1 MSDVK
6 IGSLTNVQRFTRVC
20 ASVAPY
26 VPEAAAFVCEYF
38 KNLELSLKI
47 KTVFCAL
54 GAAALLST
62 FHSSVLA
69 QQSVVPIDSAV
80 RTSFDA
86 ISSDPRVTSA
96 LTRIEAREAEMIREQ
111 FRLTEIPAPPF
122 KEEVRA
128 AYYLTLMQDRGLED
142 AYIDS
147 EGNAIGI
154 RRGNGDGP
162 TLLIAAHLDTVFPEG
177 VDTSIELRGGRYYA
191 PGIGDD
197 TRGLA
202 AMLSIIETLNNS
214 GIQTHGDIIFAANVG
229 EEGRGDLR
237 GIKAIFRDHP
247 EIDGFVSIDG
257 VRLRRITTGGTG
269 SRRFEFRFSGPG
281 GHSFGAFGLASAIH
295 AMGRAINKIADLE
308 TPSFPKTTFT
318 VGTVAGGTSVNS
330 IAADAV
336 FALDMR
342 SNDREQLALLEERAK
357 AAALE
362 AVNEEN
368 ARWRNGEISVDFVLI
383 GDRPVGRTAT
393 EESLV
398 QAAALAF
405 DKLGIELQQLS
416 ISSTDSNVPMSMGI
430 PAITIAGG
438 GNGGGAHSPDEWFVP
453 TNSHEGPQ
461 TSFLII
467 LAMVG
472 IQGVDTGLL
481 EQRSR

>member
-1 MSDVK
+1 
-6 IGSLTNVQRFTRVC
+6 
-20 ASVAPY
+20 
-26 VPEAAAFVCEYF
+26 
-38 KNLELSLKI
+38 
-47 KTVFCAL
+47 
-54 GAAALLST
+54 
-62 FHSSVLA
+62 VLA
-69 QQSVVPIDSAV
+69 QQSVVPIDNKV
-80 RTSFDA
+80 RSSFDA
-86 ISSDPRVTSA
+86 ISSDPRVTA
-96 LTRIEAREAEMIREQ
+96 GLIKIKDREAEMIREQ

-128 AYYLTLMQDRGLED
+128 AYYLTLMRDRGLED

-202 AMLSIIETLNNS
+202 AMLSIIETLNDS
-214 GIQTHGDIIFAANVG
+214 GIQTHGDIMFVANVG

-269 SRRFEFRFSGPG
+269 SRRFEFQFSGPG

-295 AMGRAINKIADLE
+295 AMGRTINKIADFE

-318 VGTVAGGTSVNS
+318 VGTVTGGTSVNS

-342 SNDREQLALLEERAK
+342 SNDREQLTLLEKRAK
-357 AAALE
+357 AAAEE
-362 AVNEEN
+362 AVAEEN
-368 ARWRNGEISVDFVLI
+368 ARWDNGEITVDFVLI
-383 GDRPVGRTAT
+383 GDRPAGRTAT
-393 EESLV
+393 EDSLV

-405 DKLGIELQQLS
+405 DKVGIELQQLG
-416 ISSTDSNVPMSMGI
+416 ISSTDSNVPMSLGI

-438 GNGGGAHSPDEWFVP
+438 GNGGGAHSPDEWFTP

-461 TSFLII
+461 TSFLIV

-481 EQRSR
+481 EQQNR

>member
-1 MSDVK
+1 MRK
-6 IGSLTNVQRFTRVC
+6 NTILFTL
-20 ASVAPY
+20 ALATLPSA
-26 VPEAAAFVCEYF
+26 
-38 KNLELSLKI
+38 LS
-47 KTVFCAL
+47 
-54 GAAALLST
+54 
-62 FHSSVLA
+62 A
-69 QQSVVPIDSAV
+69 QQSVVPIDS
-80 RTSFDA
+80 TIQNSFDVITA
-86 ISSDPRVTSA
+86 DPRVIA
-96 LTRIEAREAEMIREQ
+96 GLERIEEREAEMVREQ

-202 AMLSIIETLNNS
+202 AMLSIIETLNES
-214 GIQTHGDIIFAANVG
+214 GIQTHGDIMFAANVG

-247 EIDGFVSIDG
+247 EIDGFISIDG

-295 AMGRAINKIADLE
+295 AMGRAISKISDLE
-308 TPSFPKTTFT
+308 TPSLPKTTFT
-318 VGTVAGGTSVNS
+318 VGTVSGGTSVNS

-342 SNDREQLALLEERAK
+342 SNDREQLALLEERIK

-362 AVNEEN
+362 AVAEEN
-368 ARWRNGEISVDFVLI
+368 ARWNNGEISVDFVLI

-393 EESLV
+393 QESLV

-416 ISSTDSNVPMSMGI
+416 ISSTDSNVPMSLGI
-430 PAITIAGG
+430 PALTIAGG

-453 TNSHEGPQ
+453 TDSHEGPQ
-461 TSFLII
+461 TSFLIA

-481 EQRSR
+481 EQQGR

>member
-1 MSDVK
+1 LR
-6 IGSLTNVQRFTRVC
+6 IN
-20 ASVAPY
+20 
-26 VPEAAAFVCEYF
+26 
-38 KNLELSLKI
+38 
-47 KTVFCAL
+47 TVFFAL
-54 GAAALLST
+54 SFAALLSSL
-62 FHSSVLA
+62 HPSVLA
-69 QQSVVPIDSAV
+69 QQSVVPIDNAV
-80 RTSFDA
+80 RSSFDA
-86 ISSDPRVTSA
+86 ISSDPRVSA
-96 LTRIEAREAEMIREQ
+96 GLMRIEAREAEMIREQ

-202 AMLSIIETLNNS
+202 AMLSIIETLNDS
-214 GIQTHGDIIFAANVG
+214 GIQTHGDIMFAANVG

-247 EIDGFVSIDG
+247 QIDGFVSIDG

-269 SRRFEFRFSGPG
+269 SRRFEFQFSGPG

-295 AMGRAINKIADLE
+295 AMGRTISKIADFE

-318 VGTVAGGTSVNS
+318 IGTVAGGTSVNS

-357 AAALE
+357 AAAIE
-362 AVNEEN
+362 AVAEEN
-368 ARWRNGEISVDFVLI
+368 ARWDSGEITVDFVLI
-383 GDRPVGRTAT
+383 GDRPAGRTAT
-393 EESLV
+393 EDSLV

-405 DKLGIELQQLS
+405 EKVGIELQQLG
-416 ISSTDSNVPMSMGI
+416 ISSTDSNVPMSLGI

-438 GNGGGAHSPDEWFVP
+438 GNGGGAHSPDEWFTP

-461 TSFLII
+461 TSFLIA

-481 EQRSR
+481 QQQNR

>member
-1 MSDVK
+1 L
-6 IGSLTNVQRFTRVC
+6 IR
-20 ASVAPY
+20 ASVS
-26 VPEAAAFVCEYF
+26 
-38 KNLELSLKI
+38 LSLKLAF
-47 KTVFCAL
+47 VL
-54 GAAALLST
+54 GILASPA
-62 FHSSVLA
+62 FA
-69 QQSVVPIDSAV
+69 QQNVVPITDAV
-80 RTSFDA
+80 RNSFDT
-86 ISSDPRVTSA
+86 IVSDSRVAQA
-96 LTRIEAREAEMIREQ
+96 LARIEAREPEMVQEQ

-128 AYYLTLMQDRGLED
+128 AYYLELMRDRGLTD
-142 AYIDS
+142 SYIDS

-177 VDTSIELRGGRYYA
+177 VDTSVELRGGRYYA

-202 AMLSIIETLNNS
+202 AMLSIIETLESS
-214 GIQTHGDIIFAANVG
+214 GIQTHGDIMFAANVG

-257 VRLRRITTGGTG
+257 VSLRRITTGGTG

-295 AMGRAINKIADLE
+295 AMGRTIDKIADFE
-308 TPSFPKTTFT
+308 TPEFPKTTFT

-342 SNDREQLALLEERAK
+342 SNDREELAKLEERAK

-362 AVNEEN
+362 AVEEEN
-368 ARWRNGEISVDFVLI
+368 ARWSNGEISVEFVLI
-383 GDRPVGRTAT
+383 GDRPVGRTAIQ
-393 EESLV
+393 SALV

-405 DKLGIELQQLS
+405 DETGVELQELG
-416 ISSTDSNVPMSMGI
+416 ISSTDSNVPMSLGI

-438 GNGGGAHSPDEWFVP
+438 GIGGGAHSPDEWFIP
-453 TNSHEGPQ
+453 TDSHLGPQ
-461 TSFLII
+461 TSFLIT

-472 IQGVDTGLL
+472 IQGVEPGLL
-481 EQRSR
+481 EQMGR

>member
-6 IGSLTNVQRFTRVC
+6 TGSLTNAQLFTRVC
-20 ASVAPY
+20 ANVALY

-47 KTVFCAL
+47 STVFFAL
-54 GAAALLST
+54 SFAALLST

-80 RTSFDA
+80 RSSFDA

-214 GIQTHGDIIFAANVG
+214 GIQTHGDIMFAANVG

-295 AMGRAINKIADLE
+295 AMGRAITKIADLE

-368 ARWRNGEISVDFVLI
+368 ARWNNGEISVDFVLI

-405 DKLGIELQQLS
+405 DKVGIELQQLS

>member
-1 MSDVK
+1 LR
-6 IGSLTNVQRFTRVC
+6 IN
-20 ASVAPY
+20 
-26 VPEAAAFVCEYF
+26 
-38 KNLELSLKI
+38 
-47 KTVFCAL
+47 TVFFAL
-54 GAAALLST
+54 SFAALLSSL
-62 FHSSVLA
+62 HPSVLA
-69 QQSVVPIDSAV
+69 QQSVVPIDNKV
-80 RTSFDA
+80 RNSFDA
-86 ISSDPRVTSA
+86 ISSDPRVTA
-96 LTRIEAREAEMIREQ
+96 GLIRIQDREAEMIREQ

-122 KEEVRA
+122 KEEMRA
-128 AYYLTLMQDRGLED
+128 AYYLTLMRDRGLED

-154 RRGNGDGP
+154 RRGSGDGP

-202 AMLSIIETLNNS
+202 AMLSIIETLNDS
-214 GIQTHGDIIFAANVG
+214 GIQTHGDIMFAANVG

-295 AMGRAINKIADLE
+295 AMGRTISKIADFE

-342 SNDREQLALLEERAK
+342 SNDRGQLTLLEKRAK
-357 AAALE
+357 AAAEE
-362 AVNEEN
+362 AVAEEN
-368 ARWRNGEISVDFVLI
+368 ARWDNGETTVDFVLI
-383 GDRPVGRTAT
+383 GDRPAGRTAT
-393 EESLV
+393 EDSLV

-405 DKLGIELQQLS
+405 DKVGIELRQLG
-416 ISSTDSNVPMSMGI
+416 ISSTDSNVPMSLGI

-438 GNGGGAHSPDEWFVP
+438 GNGGGAHSPDEWFTP

-461 TSFLII
+461 TSFLIA

-481 EQRSR
+481 EQQNR